1 MANATRAVSVMN
13 AVRAASSQNY
23 QSFIPEAT
31 LTNIAEVGN
40 PIINYQAIRNE
51 FCTLL
56 PNIIFDTVLHNRVWN
71 NEFAFLRKA
80 LPMGSD
86 VEEIA
91 VNPAKAE
98 KFDPEN
104 DYLTGYFDKPD
115 IKVAFHRLNRKDQ
128 FKARIQNNE
137 LKLAFRSWEDL
148 DDLIAG
154 VINSLYNGDNIE
166 EFALLKNTI
175 NSALAKGYV
184 STVQVAEPTDEASA
198 KAFMRK
204 VRQTYIDFRFPSS
217 RFNRYAE
224 ISGDGKPYITF
235 SPTEETMIIISSAV
249 SSIVDVDVLAAAFN
263 MERAD
268 FMGRVIYVD
277 DFGIDG
283 VYALMCDR
291 RFFQIYDSLRE
302 TGSFYNPARMEWRY
316 FWNVW
321 QTYSVSP
328 LANAVIFTSIADGK
342 VDGAQL
348 SAGQDTVT
356 LSDAATDVVVDASDF
371 NNTVSLFLMGNN
383 IPNNQTVTATATKD
397 GSGTS
402 ASVVTVTY
410 KSGNQYTVTYDKKT
424 TTTSEKT
431 QVVLKIGSDIIGAF
445 TVDNS
450 K

>member
-1 MANATRAVSVMN
+1 
-13 AVRAASSQNY
+13 
-23 QSFIPEAT
+23 
-31 LTNIAEVGN
+31 
-40 PIINYQAIRNE
+40 
-51 FCTLL
+51 
-56 PNIIFDTVLHNRVWN
+56 
-71 NEFAFLRKA
+71 
-80 LPMGSD
+80 
-86 VEEIA
+86 
-91 VNPAKAE
+91 
-98 KFDPEN
+98 
-104 DYLTGYFDKPD
+104 
-115 IKVAFHRLNRKDQ
+115 
-128 FKARIQNNE
+128 
-137 LKLAFRSWEDL
+137 
-148 DDLIAG
+148 
-154 VINSLYNGDNIE
+154 
-166 EFALLKNTI
+166 
-175 NSALAKGYV
+175 
-184 STVQVAEPTDEASA
+184 
-198 KAFMRK
+198 
-204 VRQTYIDFRFPSS
+204 
-217 RFNRYAE
+217 
-224 ISGDGKPYITF
+224 
-235 SPTEETMIIISSAV
+235 MIIISSAV

-356 LSDAATDVVVDASDF
+356 LSDTATDVVIDASDF

-383 IPNNQTVTATATKD
+383 ISNNQTVTATATKD
-397 GSGTS
+397 GSTAS
-402 ASVVTVTY
+402 ASVVTVAY
-410 KSGNQYTVTYDKKT
+410 KLGNQYTVTYDKKT
-424 TTTSEKT
+424 TAASEKT
-431 QVVLKIGSDIIGAF
+431 QVVLKIGGDIIGAF